1 MNKWIPDK
9 TVFFTTEMSAC
20 CEIPYA
26 LTCNY
31 GLPGF
36 CIFCSYVQRSLC
48 ISSVLPNENTKNVY
62 LNDQGQYSTEKN
74 KSFGRYKPFLGF
86 CINSL
91 YRSLTVTLKN
101 AVFYR
106 KWWQKHGHEPLN
118 SIAFGILKTIG
129 LCYGS
134 ISWPCD
140 LHIYYSLLLSLWI
153 LTFVKLIKIYWREI

>member
-20 CEIPYA
+20 CEILYA

-48 ISSVLPNENTKNVY
+48 ISSVLPNENTKNLY
-62 LNDQGQYSTEKN
+62 KNDQGQYSTEKN

-106 KWWQKHGHEPLN
+106 KWWQKHGHEPQKFN
-118 SIAFGILKTIG
+118 SVWNFENDWSVLWFHLMTVWPSYIL
-129 LCYGS
+129 
-134 ISWPCD
+134 
-140 LHIYYSLLLSLWI
+140 
-153 LTFVKLIKIYWREI
+153 